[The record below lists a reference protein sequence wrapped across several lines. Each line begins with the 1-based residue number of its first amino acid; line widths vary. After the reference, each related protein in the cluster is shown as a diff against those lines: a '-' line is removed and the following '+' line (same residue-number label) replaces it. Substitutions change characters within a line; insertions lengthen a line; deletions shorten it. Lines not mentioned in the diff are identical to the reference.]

1 MESCQRKQG
10 FERVVGYIKG
20 AIREGSET
28 NLDVEELADICNER
42 SKIDISQT
50 WYEDLRT
57 NVVNEDL
64 DKEITQEE
72 IEEAAEK
79 LKDSK
84 TSDGITASTVKFLL
98 PTLMTLLIILYNM
111 TFIGGPTAYP
121 TNWITFVNGIPK
133 KGKLEPPKF
142 VRFISVMG
150 IFEKIYQIILSSR
163 LCKLLKI
170 PSQQTAYQKERNCSL
185 HVMSIR
191 LLKILTKKTKNKLY
205 IIFTDFEAAFDLVSR
220 RLLFEKLIKLG
231 VSATMLCALLS
242 LYITSKAVVESGGQ
256 FSDYLIL
263 LAGVKQ
269 GGPPSGLVYIA
280 YTLDLIDI
288 YENKFHPEPLIYIY
302 HLLMHADDILMLS
315 TSRKIAID

>member
-1 MESCQRKQG
+1 
-10 FERVVGYIKG
+10 
-20 AIREGSET
+20 
-28 NLDVEELADICNER
+28 
-42 SKIDISQT
+42 
-50 WYEDLRT
+50 
-57 NVVNEDL
+57 
-64 DKEITQEE
+64 
-72 IEEAAEK
+72 
-79 LKDSK
+79 
-84 TSDGITASTVKFLL
+84 
-98 PTLMTLLIILYNM
+98 MTLLIVLYNL

-191 LLKILTKKTKNKLY
+191 LLKILTKKTKRKLY

-220 RLLFEKLIKLG
+220 KLLFEKLIKLG

-269 GGPPSGLVYIA
+269 GGPPSGLLYIA

-288 YENKFHPEPLIYIY
+288 YENKFHPEPLIYISTY
-302 HLLMHADDILMLS
+302 IIYSCMLM
-315 TSRKIAID
+315 TF